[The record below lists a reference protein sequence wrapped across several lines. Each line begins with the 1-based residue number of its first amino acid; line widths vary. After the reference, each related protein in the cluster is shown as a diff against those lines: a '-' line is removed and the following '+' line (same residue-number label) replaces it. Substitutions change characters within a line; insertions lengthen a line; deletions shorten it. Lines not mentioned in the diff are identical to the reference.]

1 MFYLN
6 KDSTKIQY
14 EVFFFFGFCFFNWL
28 KQDLSVQMKCL
39 IKSRKWIQEILE
51 FQA

>member
-14 EVFFFFGFCFFNWL
+14 EVFFFGFCFFNWL
-28 KQDLSVQMKCL
+28 KQDLTVQMKCL